1 MCRDHLCNVGSKVNL
16 PYSSCSMLRVI
27 ASVSRVL
34 EDVQVGGALAV
45 GLKVG
50 RSHLVGSV
58 NGQIQYLLALTR
70 GATTRASLK
79 ISNRRPRFTWEGKDC
94 CRIFR

>member
-50 RSHLVGSV
+50 RSHLLDRV
-58 NGQIQYLLALTR
+58 NRQLQKT
-70 GATTRASLK
+70 
-79 ISNRRPRFTWEGKDC
+79 
-94 CRIFR
+94 